1 MPFNV
6 SYLRSKKD
14 RQDSHVSTFF
24 DKKYGVHWAVLNKDA
39 PIRVTSEMLL
49 DLQAVQDEVKNRI
62 DQLNDLNYQI
72 FTSAIPG
79 IFSLGGDLG
88 MFARCSVN
96 KDRATLENYAR
107 ATTEFVYNGATNYN
121 KAVTTISIVKG
132 AAFGGG
138 FEGAL
143 GANVLI
149 AEKQSLFSFPET
161 RFGMFPGMG
170 AFTLLK
176 RRVPVHVAEEIIFS
190 AKIYT
195 AEQLHELGVIDIVC
209 DEGEGDSA
217 AVRFIAKR
225 HRQKKGIDT
234 MRELVGQ
241 FAPIDREEMLAITD
255 RWVEAALDLDDKERK
270 IIEVLM
276 KKNDLQTLQ
285 SLLDTE

>member
-1 MPFNV
+1 MSANI
-6 SYLRSKKD
+6 SYIPRKKD
-14 RQDSHVSTFF
+14 HQGSHVSTFF
-24 DKKYGVHWAVLNKDA
+24 DKKHGVHWAILNKDA
-39 PIRVTSEMLL
+39 PKRITLEMLS
-49 DLQAVQDEVKNRI
+49 DLQQVQNEVKDRI
-62 DQLNDLNYQI
+62 DQQGDLNYQI

-88 MFARCSVN
+88 LFSQCSITH
-96 KDRATLENYAR
+96 DRATLENYAR
-107 ATTEFVYNGATNYN
+107 IATEFVYNGAVNYQ
-121 KAVTTISIVKG
+121 KPVTTISIVKG

-143 GANVLI
+143 GANVVI

-195 AEQLHELGVIDIVC
+195 AEQLHEMGVVDIVC
-209 DEGEGDSA
+209 EEGEGDSTA
-217 AVRFIAKR
+217 SAFIAKR

-234 MRELVGQ
+234 MRSMVEQ
-241 FAPIDREEMLAITD
+241 FAPVDREEMYAITD
-255 RWVEAALDLDDKERK
+255 RWVDSALDLGDKERR

-276 KKNDLQTLQ
+276 KKNDLRTLED
-285 SLLDTE
+285 LLGTD

>member
-1 MPFNV
+1 MPANV
-6 SYLRSKKD
+6 SYLHSKKGH
-14 RQDSHVSTFF
+14 QFSHISTFF
-24 DKKYGVHWAVLNKDA
+24 DKKYGVHWAILNKDA
-39 PIRVTSEMLL
+39 PIRVTEEMLSE
-49 DLQAVQDEVKNRI
+49 LQGVQKQVKERI
-62 DQLNDLNYQI
+62 DQVNDVNYQI

-79 IFSLGGDLG
+79 IFSLGGDLSL
-88 MFARCSVN
+88 FSRCSKN
-96 KDRATLENYAR
+96 KDRATLEHYAR
-107 ATTEFVYNGATNYN
+107 ATTDFVYNGATNYN
-121 KAVTTISIVKG
+121 KPVTTISVVKG

-143 GANVLI
+143 GSNVII

-195 AEQLHELGVIDIVC
+195 AEQLHDLGVIDIIC
-209 DEGEGDSA
+209 EEGEGDSA
-217 AVRFIAKR
+217 ATRFIAKR

-234 MRELVGQ
+234 MRELAAQ
-241 FAPIDREEMLAITD
+241 FAPVDRAEMLAITD
-255 RWVEAALDLDDKERK
+255 RWVEAALDIGAKERR

-276 KKNDLQTLQ
+276 KKNDLRTLQ
-285 SLLDTE
+285 ALLDTE

>member
-1 MPFNV
+1 MSANI
-6 SYLRSKKD
+6 SYIPRKKG
-14 RQDSHVSTFF
+14 RQSSHVTTFF
-24 DKKYGVHWAVLNKDA
+24 DKKHGVHWAILNKTA
-39 PIRVTSEMLL
+39 PKRITLETLE
-49 DLQAVQDEVKNRI
+49 DLQQVQSEVKDRI
-62 DQLNDLNYQI
+62 DQQGDLNYQI

-88 MFARCSVN
+88 LFARCSITR
-96 KDRATLENYAR
+96 DRATLEQYAR
-107 ATTEFVYNGATNYN
+107 AATEFVYNGAVNYQ
-121 KAVTTISIVKG
+121 KPVTTISIVKG

-195 AEQLHELGVIDIVC
+195 AEQLHDMGVVDIVC
-209 DEGEGDSA
+209 EEGEGDSTA
-217 AVRFIAKR
+217 SAFIAKR

-234 MRELVGQ
+234 MRSMVEQ
-241 FAPIDREEMLAITD
+241 FAPVDREEMYAITN
-255 RWVEAALDLDDKERK
+255 RWVESALDLSDKDRR

-276 KKNDLQTLQ
+276 KKNDLRTLQ
-285 SLLDTE
+285 DLLGTD

>member
-1 MPFNV
+1 MSLNI

-14 RQDSHVSTFF
+14 DQHSHISTFF
-24 DKKYGVHWAVLNKDA
+24 DKKYGVHWAILNKDA
-39 PIRVTSEMLL
+39 PTRVTMEMLS
-49 DLQAVQDEVKNRI
+49 DLQAVQEEIKNRI
-62 DQLNDLNYQI
+62 DRNSDINYQI

-88 MFARCSVN
+88 LFARCSVS
-96 KDRATLENYAR
+96 KDRATLEHYAR
-107 ATTEFVYNGATNYN
+107 ATTDFVYNRATNYH
-121 KAVTTISIVKG
+121 KSVTTISVVKG

-143 GANVLI
+143 GTNIII
-149 AEKQSLFSFPET
+149 AERQSLFSFPET

-195 AEQLHELGVIDIVC
+195 AEQLYNMGVIDIVC
-209 DEGEGDSA
+209 DEGDGDSSA
-217 AVRFIAKR
+217 TQFIAKR
-225 HRQKKGIDT
+225 HRQKKGIDS
-234 MRELVGQ
+234 MQEMVAQ
-241 FAPIDREEMLAITD
+241 FAPVDRSEMLAITD
-255 RWVEAALDLDDKERK
+255 RWVEAALDLGEKERR

-276 KKNDLQTLQ
+276 KKNDLRTLQ
-285 SLLDTE
+285 ALLDTQ

>member
-1 MPFNV
+1 MSVNV
-6 SYLRSKKD
+6 SYLHDKKSN
-14 RQDSHVSTFF
+14 QNSHVSTFF
-24 DKKYGVHWAVLNKDA
+24 DKKYGVHWAILNKDA
-39 PIRVTSEMLL
+39 PKRVTTEMLE
-49 DLQAVQDEVKNRI
+49 DLQRVQQEIKDRI
-62 DQLNDLNYQI
+62 NQVGDLNYQI

-88 MFARCSVN
+88 LFSQCAIN

-107 ATTEFVYNGATNYN
+107 ATTDFVYNGATNY
-121 KAVTTISIVKG
+121 KKPLTTISIVKG

-143 GANVLI
+143 GANVVI
-149 AEKQSLFSFPET
+149 AERQSLFSFPET

-195 AEQLHELGVIDIVC
+195 AEQLHDLGVIDIVC
-209 DEGEGDSA
+209 DEGEGDSTA
-217 AVRFIAKR
+217 TRFIAKR
-225 HRQKKGIDT
+225 HRQKKGIDS
-234 MRELVGQ
+234 MREVVKQ
-241 FAPIDREEMLAITD
+241 FAPVDRSEMLAITD
-255 RWVEAALDLDDKERK
+255 RWVESALDLDAKERR

-276 KKNDLQTLQ
+276 KKNDLRTLQ
-285 SLLDTE
+285 ALLDTE